1 MKIANF
7 LRPMFGR
14 HLALL
19 IAGTLL
25 APQPPAWAAGI
36 VTTCDWPTLQSALR
50 GGGKVLFAC
59 DGTIE
64 VPEIV
69 VDLPTAIDARGRS
82 VTLSGGDKNR
92 VFAVN
97 RGARLKLLS
106 LGIVRGSAEHGG
118 GIYNQ
123 GGLQLSRCTLENN
136 SATFGGA
143 LYNSGTANIRHT
155 LLANNSA
162 ANYGGGIFNRTGTVN
177 IANSTIR
184 DNAGSFSGGGIWNE
198 DGLLAVTNST
208 LARNRGSSFGGG
220 LFNASGAA
228 LFTNSTLSGNS
239 AGVDSG
245 GAFNSQTGQLGLT
258 HSTVADNEAGTGGG
272 LSGAATLVH
281 SIVAN
286 NAGGDCG
293 ASGPIFDGRY
303 NLDSDGSCGL
313 DSRFGSVSKV
323 DPRLG
328 PLADNGGPTQ
338 THALLADSPALDRIP
353 PGAANRCPPTDQ
365 RGVAR
370 PQPRGGNCDSG
381 AYERSIAGPAS
392 YRFDGFY
399 PPIAMPPTLNQVNA
413 GQAIPVKWRL
423 TDAGGGAVSDPT
435 SFVGVFSYPINC
447 ASLAGDP
454 GAAVV
459 EPAPGASG
467 LQYQGDGYWLFNW
480 KTPKAY
486 EGTCR
491 AMFVTF
497 GDRSTSPVVYFQ
509 FKDKKSGFSPNP

>member
-1 MKIANF
+1 MKIANPS
-7 LRPMFGR
+7 RPLSGGN
-14 HLALL
+14 LALL
-19 IAGTLL
+19 MAGLLL
-25 APQPPAWAAGI
+25 APQPAAWAAGI
-36 VTTCDWPTLQSALR
+36 VATCDWPALQSALR

-59 DGTIE
+59 NGTIE

-69 VDLPTAIDARGRS
+69 IDLPTAIDARGRS
-82 VTLSGGDKNR
+82 VTLSGGGGNR

-136 SATFGGA
+136 SAIFGGA
-143 LYNSGTANIRHT
+143 LYNTGGANIHHT

-162 ANYGGGIFNRTGTVN
+162 ANYGGGIFNDNGTVN

-184 DNAGSFSGGGIWNE
+184 ENAGSFSGGGIWNE
-198 DGLLAVTNST
+198 GGLLAVTNST
-208 LARNRGSSFGGG
+208 LARNTGNSFGGG

-228 LFTNSTLSGNS
+228 LFANSTLSGNS
-239 AGVDSG
+239 AGVHSG
-245 GAFNSQTGQLGLT
+245 GAFSSQTGQLVLT

-272 LSGAATLVH
+272 LSGTATLVN

-293 ASGPIFDGRY
+293 TGGPIFDGRY
-303 NLDSDGSCGL
+303 NLDSDGSCEL
-313 DSRFGSVSKV
+313 DSRFGSLSKA
-323 DPRLG
+323 DPRLE

-353 PGAANRCPPTDQ
+353 LGAANRCPPIDQ

-381 AYERSIAGPAS
+381 AYERSTAGPVS

-423 TDAGGGAVSDPT
+423 TDAGGAPVNDPT
-435 SFVGVFSYPINC
+435 SFVGVFSYPIDC

-454 GAAVV
+454 GAAVI

-467 LQYQGDGYWLFNW
+467 LLYRGDGHWQFNW
-480 KTPKAY
+480 KTPNAY
-486 EGTCR
+486 GGTCR
-491 AMFVTF
+491 AMFATF
-497 GDRSTSPVVYFQ
+497 GDRSTSPVARFR
-509 FKDKKSGFSPNP
+509 FKDEK